1 MDHPDFDRAELPE
14 MANYL
19 AVWLLGLRDW
29 CPTCHGRGSIA
40 DVDTPNDPTKTAKCE
55 KCGGRR
61 WMGAIDLERMLVTL
75 SHHRREISVSLT
87 YNQNGYSI
95 WSALDKGYM
104 EEVQEA
110 DPLHAVYRL
119 AGKVIIKLEKEGA
132 LSRNH
137 PTDYIDH

>member
-1 MDHPDFDRAELPE
+1 MEHPDFDRAELPD

-29 CPTCHGRGSIA
+29 CPTCHGRGAIS
-40 DVDTPNDPTKTAKCE
+40 DVDTPNDPTKTMKCE
-55 KCGGRR
+55 KCG
-61 WMGAIDLERMLVTL
+61 
-75 SHHRREISVSLT
+75 EISVSLT

-132 LSRNH
+132 LSRSH